1 MKGYHAVWPRIWL
14 AVVFMTLA
22 VLSTS
27 AASAQEFRQ
36 ILRGYEIAPVQLNLK
51 GKDWALVGLGSYIV
65 NTTGCNDCHTFPN
78 WATGHNPFLGE
89 PEEINTDRYLAGGRP
104 FGTGPNGPIVSAN
117 ITPDHPGGNGKPA
130 GLTLDEFLTVMRTGH
145 NPHDQEGVILQVMPW
160 PLYKWKTELELTAM
174 YEYLRAIPSCKD
186 TTPPDSAK
194 CKAK

>member
-1 MKGYHAVWPRIWL
+1 MKQHLLRLRIAPATLL
-14 AVVFMTLA
+14 AALTMLFGPATH
-22 VLSTS
+22 
-27 AASAQEFRQ
+27 AQELAQ
-36 ILRGYEIAPVQLNLK
+36 ILRGYKIAPVELNLK

-65 NTTGCNDCHTFPN
+65 NTTGCNDCHTYPN
-78 WATGHNPFLGE
+78 WAAGHNPFLGE
-89 PEEINTDRYLAGGRP
+89 PEQINTDRYLAGGRP

-194 CKAK
+194 CKSK